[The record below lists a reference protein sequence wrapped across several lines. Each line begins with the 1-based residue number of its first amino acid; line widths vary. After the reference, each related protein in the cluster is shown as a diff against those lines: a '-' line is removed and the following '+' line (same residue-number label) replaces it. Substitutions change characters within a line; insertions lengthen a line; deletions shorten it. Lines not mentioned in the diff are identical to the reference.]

1 MKSASLEQMLA
12 EMERIEYC
20 SEFRMCYAGNGAS
33 KKDAEP
39 PTRSSYSRP
48 PYPGEMD
55 ICNCLGK
62 CEGAYVMKPVDD
74 ERLEYSHLMM
84 VIVKESLVER
94 IPEQLAKLPELEG
107 LSMRQGSLRSI
118 RGIEKM
124 KKLRFVDFTGNRLGE
139 VLPCNSLSLYWL
151 NLGCNDLKRIDQGML
166 PKSLRHIDIAYN
178 SIAELPDF
186 KGFDLLKCV
195 HLQGNP
201 INWEDP
207 ANGKS
212 LEALE
217 SRGVK
222 VYR

>member
-1 MKSASLEQMLA
+1 MKSASLAQLIA
-12 EMERIEYC
+12 EMERVEYC
-20 SEFRMCYAGNGAS
+20 SEFRVCYAGDDAS
-33 KKDAEP
+33 KNDVEP

-55 ICNCLGK
+55 ICHCLGK

-84 VIVKESLVER
+84 VIVKESPVER
-94 IPEQLAKLPELEG
+94 IPEQLAKLPELVG
-107 LSMRQGSLRSI
+107 LSMRQGSLGSI
-118 RGIEKM
+118 EGIEKM
-124 KKLRFVDFTGNRLGE
+124 KKLRFVDFTGNRLSE
-139 VLPCNSLSLYWL
+139 ILPCNSLDLYWL
-151 NLGCNDLKRIDQGML
+151 ALGCNYLRSIDPGML
-166 PKSLRHIDIAYN
+166 PKSLKHIDIAYN

-186 KGFDLLKCV
+186 NGFGLLKCV

-201 INWEDP
+201 ISWEE
-207 ANGKS
+207 ASNRKS
-212 LEALE
+212 IEALE